1 MDIPVSQPAFADLGA
16 IRLAY
21 QTFGQARRPALL
33 LIMGL
38 GTQMVAWD
46 EDFCRLLAGS
56 GFFVI
61 RFDNRDIGR
70 STHLADAPV
79 PDLDELVRSL
89 EAGQPVAVPYSLRD
103 MAQDAAG
110 LLDALDI
117 PAAHVAGVS
126 MGAMIGQE
134 MAIHLPQKMLSLT
147 SIMSSTGAPD
157 LPPPTPEALAVLMEP
172 FPTKR
177 EGYVKAFIEAY
188 KVLSG
193 PQYPMNVARAR
204 TWAEAHFRRGLNPNG
219 VARQMAAITAAGD
232 RTAALAHVKVPT
244 LVLHGSVDPLL
255 PPACGQA
262 TARAIPG
269 ARLEILDG
277 MGHVIPEAL
286 WPRIV
291 ALIAGHL
298 R

>member
-1 MDIPVSQPAFADLGA
+1 MDISKSQPARADLGA
-16 IRLAY
+16 VQLAY
-21 QTFGQARRPALL
+21 QTFGEARKPALL

-46 EDFCRLLAGS
+46 DDFCRLLAAA

-70 STHLADAPV
+70 SSHLQGAPV
-79 PDLDELVRSL
+79 PDLDELTRRQAS
-89 EAGQPVAVPYSLRD
+89 GQAVEVPYALLD
-103 MAQDAAG
+103 MARDAVG
-110 LLDALDI
+110 LLAVLDVA
-117 PAAHVAGVS
+117 AAHVAGVS

-134 MAIHLPQKMLSLT
+134 MAINFPHKILSLT
-147 SIMSSTGAPD
+147 SIMSTTGAPD

-172 FPTKR
+172 FPTKH
-177 EGYVKAFIEAY
+177 EGYVKAFVKAY

-193 PQYPMNVARAR
+193 PHFPMNEARAHA
-204 TWAEAHFRRGLNPNG
+204 WAEAHYRRGLNPNG
-219 VARQMAAITAAGD
+219 VARQMAAIIASGD
-232 RTAALAHVKVPT
+232 RSAALRAVKVPT
-244 LVLHGSVDPLL
+244 LVLHGSADPLL
-255 PPACGQA
+255 PLACGEA
-262 TARAIPG
+262 TARAIPES
-269 ARLEILDG
+269 RLEILEG

-291 ALIAGHL
+291 ALIASQI

>member
-1 MDIPVSQPAFADLGA
+1 MDIPVSQPAVVDLGA

-21 QTFGQARRPALL
+21 QTFGEACRPALL

-46 EDFCRLLAGS
+46 EDFCRLLAGR

-70 STHLADAPV
+70 SSHLQDAPV
-79 PDLDELVRSL
+79 PDLDELARRQVT
-89 EAGQPVAVPYSLRD
+89 GQPAAIPYSLRD

-134 MAIHLPQKMLSLT
+134 MAVHLPHKMLSLT

-172 FPTKR
+172 FPVKR
-177 EGYVKAFIEAY
+177 EGYVEAFIKAY

-204 TWAEAHFRRGLNPNG
+204 AWAEAHFRRGLNPNG
-219 VARQMAAITAAGD
+219 VARQMAAIIAAGD

-244 LVLHGSVDPLL
+244 LVLHGSADPLL
-255 PPACGQA
+255 PPACGEA

-286 WPRIV
+286 WPRIA
-291 ALIAGHL
+291 ALIASHMH
-298 R
+298 